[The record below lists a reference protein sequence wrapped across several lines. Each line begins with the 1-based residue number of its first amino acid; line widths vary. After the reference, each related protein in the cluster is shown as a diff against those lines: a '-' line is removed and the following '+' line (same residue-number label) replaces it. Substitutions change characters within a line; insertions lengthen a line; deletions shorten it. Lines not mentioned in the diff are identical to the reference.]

1 MDRSD
6 KKELKKLGPKRFEK
20 LEKRDIAE
28 AKKMSKKSPKA
39 KAKKK

>member
-28 AKKMSKKSPKA
+28 AKKSAQKKPMKG
-39 KAKKK
+39 KKK